1 MSRATTTASVLGLL
15 LAAAPHGGTAADV
28 VVYRC
33 VAADGAVTLQND
45 RRCPK
50 GSREQR
56 RVLEAPAARVAPP
69 ARPAAASMSG
79 PAPAPVVAL
88 PVDPTPVVEVPRS
101 APPALFAC
109 RTWEG
114 TRYFGDAQQPAA
126 RCAPL
131 ATVGLD
137 GRESAAVQAC
147 EVVADTC
154 DPVPETARCEAWA
167 ERLRAAEDAARFG
180 DATAA
185 PAGEA
190 EARRIRELLAGS
202 TCVR

>member
-1 MSRATTTASVLGLL
+1 MSRTTLPTSALVAL
-15 LAAAPHGGTAADV
+15 LALAVARTGTAGDV

-56 RVLEAPAARVAPP
+56 RVLETPAAPRVA
-69 ARPAAASMSG
+69 A
-79 PAPAPVVAL
+79 PAPAPTPAATPVAAVPL
-88 PVDPTPVVEVPRS
+88 DATPVVEIPRA

-114 TRYFGDAQQPAA
+114 TRYFGDAAQPAA

-137 GRESAAVQAC
+137 GSDTVAAQAC

-154 DPVPETARCEAWA
+154 EPVAESARCEAWA
-167 ERLRAAEDAARFG
+167 ERLRVADDAARFG
-180 DATAA
+180 DAGAA

-190 EARRIRELLAGS
+190 EARRIRDLLAGS
-202 TCVR
+202 TCAR